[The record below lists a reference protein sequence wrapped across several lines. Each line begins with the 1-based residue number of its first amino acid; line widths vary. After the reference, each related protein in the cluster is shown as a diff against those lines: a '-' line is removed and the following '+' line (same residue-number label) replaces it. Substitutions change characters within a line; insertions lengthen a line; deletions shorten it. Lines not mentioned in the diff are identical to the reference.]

1 MKLMN
6 NINNTYFTVEK
17 AFLTAGQGILMGI
30 VGFIPVLL
38 SSILV
43 FVIGILIARWVK
55 AGTVKILNLVRLT
68 DLISTPA
75 IKKFLKNAS
84 ISKKIDVVIGEII
97 RYIVLLI
104 FFVTSINLLGLST
117 VTQVLNGVLGYL
129 PNIFAAILILI
140 SGILLAGFLEKL
152 VKGSLGSVDLR
163 SSRLMGRFTSYLV
176 MIITTLAAI
185 SQLGIAQPFVGT
197 IFIGFIAM
205 LSLALGLGFGLG
217 SKDLIKQVLE
227 EWYKNFK
234 KDTK

>member
-1 MKLMN
+1 MN
-6 NINNTYFTVEK
+6 NINNTYFTIEK
-17 AFLTAGQGILMGI
+17 ALLTAGQNILMGI
-30 VGFIPVLL
+30 LNFIPILL

-43 FVIGILIARWVK
+43 FILGIFVARWVK
-55 AGTVKILNLVRLT
+55 FGVVKILNLVRLT

-75 IKKFLKNAS
+75 VKKFLKSAS
-84 ISKKIDVVIGEII
+84 ITKKVDDVLGEVF

-117 VTQVLNGVLGYL
+117 VTQVLNGVLAYL
-129 PNIFAAILILI
+129 PQVFAAILILI
-140 SGILLAGFLEKL
+140 SGILLAGFLEKV

-163 SSRLMGRFTSYLV
+163 SSRLMGRFTSYLIMV
-176 MIITTLAAI
+176 ITILAAI

-217 SKDLIKQVLE
+217 SKDLIKEVLE
-227 EWYKNFK
+227 NWYKNFR
-234 KDTK
+234 KDIK